1 MSSAD
6 AEFDPRR
13 RALLSGKLETH
24 IASLVIHAHPERA
37 ERVRQQI
44 AQLPGAEIAATSPSG
59 KLVVTLETASE
70 KDIASHLGHIQSIK
84 GVLAATLV
92 YHQIETSSDE

>member
-6 AEFDPRR
+6 ADFDPRR
-13 RALLSGKLETH
+13 RALLSGRLETH
-24 IASLVIHAHPERA
+24 ISSLVIHALPA
-37 ERVRQQI
+37 GLDRVQDEI
-44 AQLPGAEIAATSPSG
+44 ARLPGATIDASSPAG

-70 KDIASHLGHIQSIK
+70 KDIASHLGRIQSIK

-92 YHQIETSSDE
+92 YHQIETSSDA

>member
-6 AEFDPRR
+6 ADFNPRR
-13 RALLSGKLETH
+13 RALLTGRLETH
-24 IASLVIHAHPERA
+24 ISSLVIHALPARLDAVQRA
-37 ERVRQQI
+37 I
-44 AQLPGAEIAATSPSG
+44 ARMPGAAIDATSPAG

-70 KDIASHLGHIQSIK
+70 QDIASHLGQIQSIK

-92 YHQIETSSDE
+92 YHQVETSSDE